1 MHPEYQGYRWGTK
14 VKQADAVLLAFPLG
28 MKMSRQTRLKDLDGY
43 ARVSDETGPA
53 MTWGSFALGY
63 IEAGEDAKAAAD
75 FNKSFANVKEPFEVW
90 TERPT
95 GGTTNFIT
103 GAGGFLQTV
112 MFGYGGLRIHDDH
125 LTITPTLM
133 EGVSSMTIRGIRYR
147 GSSFTIECNKTAI
160 TLKMVEGPPLTVA
173 DGRDTA
179 WTLHSSVVM
188 HKSATFDPGQTLTVT
203 SPVNARPYFDST
215 NVQFGKDRH
224 VQASAATAVTTQS
237 KSRPQLRQRSPLG
250 HDGNQHVDKSYA
262 TTHPPKRVS
271 EKQTVQ
277 WELPE
282 ALAVPRAAPQGSRF
296 THHSNGVATRQNRHL
311 PRLTLCKAAGAI
323 CMSALIATLSS
334 CLALLAWRDPGLWPW
349 KHSTLQREIKACHVE
364 IHDGGCS
371 VNHLAVARGGA

>member
-1 MHPEYQGYRWGTK
+1 M
-14 VKQADAVLLAFPLG
+14 
-28 MKMSRQTRLKDLDGY
+28 
-43 ARVSDETGPA
+43 
-53 MTWGSFALGY
+53 
-63 IEAGEDAKAAAD
+63 
-75 FNKSFANVKEPFEVW
+75 
-90 TERPT
+90 
-95 GGTTNFIT
+95 
-103 GAGGFLQTV
+103 
-112 MFGYGGLRIHDDH
+112 
-125 LTITPTLM
+125 
-133 EGVSSMTIRGIRYR
+133 
-147 GSSFTIECNKTAI
+147 
-160 TLKMVEGPPLTVA
+160 
-173 DGRDTA
+173 
-179 WTLHSSVVM
+179 
-188 HKSATFDPGQTLTVT
+188 T